1 MFFSFPLFDVSG
13 INATIVRGICKVIG
27 TTLTKYKDPPSQN
40 LVKNLIVSLVQHH
53 PDASF
58 EHFNNVLKGI
68 LNKDLASAPP
78 LKASQAAVI
87 ALGWSISIAS
97 NVNHTSTV
105 ASSELPKLI
114 ECQAGLYQLGV
125 SSDNSKVSEK
135 ATQMLNTFLM
145 QNEELMDIYFQKL
158 LSAEPSSGVIVL
170 MSIILSLKQQRD
182 GNNDLLTA
190 NKEKIIDHFVKG
202 LITVKVKPNSVCV
215 SLCGVILKSISHNEF
230 KTQILP
236 ALQRA
241 MLRSPEIILQGVGSI
256 VRELEI
262 DVSEF
267 SFDMGKTLIQNLYSK
282 DDCARSEAVESLK
295 QVAMRCSDVKAI
307 EALIK
312 QVFAVLNGSDGKITV
327 AEYRIN
333 VLQVS
338 PMAMQFFV
346 SIAHVF
352 LSHCFFHRVLA
363 T

>member
-1 MFFSFPLFDVSG
+1 MTKIIKPKKFVTTVVFEISG

-53 PDASF
+53 PETSF

-68 LNKDLASAPP
+68 LSKDLASAPP

-87 ALGWSISIAS
+87 ALGWSILIAS
-97 NVNHTSTV
+97 NIKHESSV
-105 ASSELPKLI
+105 ANPELPKLI
-114 ECQAGLYQLGV
+114 EIQAGLYQMGV
-125 SSDNSKVSEK
+125 SSDNIKVSEK
-135 ATQMLNTFLM
+135 ATQVLNTFFE
-145 QNEELMDIYFQKL
+145 QNTDLMDVYFQTL
-158 LSAEPSSGVIVL
+158 LTIEPSSGVIVL
-170 MSIILSLKQQRD
+170 MSVILTLKQKHD
-182 GNNDLLTA
+182 GNIDMLTS
-190 NKEKIIDHFVKG
+190 NKDKVIEHFIKG
-202 LITVKVKPNSVCV
+202 LITVKVKPNSVCIT
-215 SLCGVILKSISHNEF
+215 LCGVILKSINHDEF
-230 KTQILP
+230 KTLILP

-241 MLRSPEIILQGVGSI
+241 MLRSPEIILQGVGAI
-256 VRELEI
+256 VRELQI

-295 QVAMRCSDVKAI
+295 QVALKCSDVKAI

-333 VLQVS
+333 ILQVS
-338 PMAMQFFV
+338 SAFINLFYV
-346 SIAHVF
+346 CSASALI
-352 LSHCFFHRVLA
+352 
-363 T
+363 

>member
-1 MFFSFPLFDVSG
+1 MILFYFEISG

-68 LNKDLASAPP
+68 LSKELTAAPP

-97 NVNHTSTV
+97 NVNYDASNV
-105 ASSELPKLI
+105 AKAELPKLI
-114 ECQAGLYQLGV
+114 EIQSGLYQMGV

-135 ATQMLNTFLM
+135 ATQILNTFFE

-158 LSAEPSSGVIVL
+158 LTIEPSSGVVLL
-170 MSIILSLKQQRD
+170 MSVILALKQKIH

-190 NKEKIIDHFVKG
+190 NKERIIEHFIKG

-215 SLCGVILKSISHNEF
+215 TLCGVILKSITHNEF
-230 KTQILP
+230 KSQILP

-241 MLRSPEIILQGVGSI
+241 MLRSPEIILQGVGAI

-267 SFDMGKTLIQNLYSK
+267 SLDMGKTLIQNLYSK

-295 QVAMRCSDVKAI
+295 QVAMKCSDVKAI
-307 EALIK
+307 EMLIK

-338 PMAMQFFV
+338 
-346 SIAHVF
+346 
-352 LSHCFFHRVLA
+352 
-363 T
+363 

>member
-1 MFFSFPLFDVSG
+1 MSKIKFCRFEISG

-68 LNKDLASAPP
+68 LTKDLTAAPP

-87 ALGWSISIAS
+87 ALGWSISIGS
-97 NVNHTSTV
+97 NINHASTV
-105 ASSELPKLI
+105 ATTELPKLI
-114 ECQAGLYQLGV
+114 EIQAGLYQIGV
-125 SSDNSKVSEK
+125 SSENIKVSEK
-135 ATQMLNTFLM
+135 ATQMLNTFFE
-145 QNEELMDIYFQKL
+145 QNEELLDVYFQKL
-158 LSAEPSSGVIVL
+158 LTVEPSSGVVLL
-170 MSIILSLKQQRD
+170 MSVILTLKQKIS
-182 GNNDLLTA
+182 GNIDMLSA
-190 NKEKIIDHFVKG
+190 NKEKVIEHFIKG
-202 LITVKVKPNSVCV
+202 LITVKVKPSSICI
-215 SLCGVILKSISHNEF
+215 SLCRVILKSISHDEF
-230 KTQILP
+230 KSQILP

-241 MLRSPEIILQGVGSI
+241 MLRSPEIILQGVGAI

-267 SFDMGKTLIQNLYSK
+267 SLDMGKTLIQNLYSK

-295 QVAMRCSDVKAI
+295 QVALKCSDVKAI
-307 EALIK
+307 ETLIK

-333 VLQVS
+333 ILQVS
-338 PMAMQFFV
+338 LI
-346 SIAHVF
+346 SLLF
-352 LSHCFFHRVLA
+352 LVTSDSW
-363 T
+363 